1 MGGRMGYAFA
11 KIGVKLRYLN
21 SAETRRG
28 EHSRVAT
35 KVAHDARKDWAVSPP
50 SLTYPGEVLPL
61 RQPVS
66 GYD

>member
-1 MGGRMGYAFA
+1 MGYAFA

-35 KVAHDARKDWAVSPP
+35 KVAHDARKDWGGFAPFLDLPP
-50 SLTYPGEVLPL
+50 GRSFASAPAGFRL
-61 RQPVS
+61 
-66 GYD
+66 